1 MNKWRS
7 ELIALGLFLLIALI
21 VGLTHDSCVSDQQKQ
36 RAVELKKLATEIA
49 PYPAAK
55 ANGDKVIFKDV
66 VYFAT
71 YYSTPDGF
79 NQVKDFYDQELKAKG
94 WARVPSPTSNYDPPD
109 WRRYRKG
116 DYAVMVA
123 QGDKDQSVHFDV
135 TFEWN
140 PGQE

>member
-21 VGLTHDSCVSDQQKQ
+21 AGLTHDSCVSEQQKQ
-36 RAVELKKLATEIA
+36 RAVELKKLAAEIA

-55 ANGDKVIFKDV
+55 AKGDKVIFKTEV
-66 VYFAT
+66 IYFAT
-71 YYSTPDGF
+71 YYSTPDDF
-79 NQVKDFYDQELKAKG
+79 KQVKEFYDQELKAKG

-123 QGDKDQSVHFDV
+123 HGDNVYFDV